1 MQVTVTNADGLKRE
15 LKIEVPAGELEEKL
29 GSKLEELKNQVRLK
43 GFRPGKVPMSHLR
56 KTYGKQVMSEV
67 IQETVGESSQK
78 ALEEQELRPA
88 YQPNIDLEGEVEQVM
103 EGNADLA
110 YKMTFEIVPAI
121 ELADF
126 SKISIEKPVA
136 EVTDEEV
143 QDSLKRLAEN
153 QKNFEARAE
162 GEAAE
167 NGDQLIIDF
176 IGKIDGE
183 AFEGGSAEGAAI
195 ELGAGQFIPGFE
207 EQLVGAK
214 AGDAVDVKVTFPAD
228 YGAEHLAGKDAVFE
242 VNVQEVKAP
251 AEVTI
256 DDEFAKRFGLDDL
269 AKLKEILTEQIKAD
283 FDRMS
288 HQHLKRAMLDKL
300 DELHDFELPPTMVQQ
315 EFDAIWK
322 QLEHELE
329 HQNKTVADMDE
340 PEEKVREEY
349 NKIAERRVR
358 LGLVLAEV
366 GEKNSIS
373 VTEQELSQALSER
386 ARQFPGQERQLYE
399 FYQQNP
405 QAVQELRA
413 PIFEDKVVDYISELA
428 TVTEKPVS
436 KDELF
441 EDPDAD
447 VPGHDHDHDH
457 DHDH

>member
-15 LKIEVPAGELEEKL
+15 LKIEVPAGELEGKL
-29 GSKLEELKNQVRLK
+29 SSKLEELKNQVRLK

-56 KTYGKQVMSEV
+56 KTFGKQVMSEV
-67 IQETVGESSQK
+67 IQETVSESSQK

-126 SKISIEKPVA
+126 STISIEKPVA

-269 AKLKEILTEQIKAD
+269 EKLKEILTEQIKSD

-300 DELHDFELPPTMVQQ
+300 DELHEFELPPAMVQQ
-315 EFDAIWK
+315 EFDAIWH

-447 VPGHDHDHDH
+447 VPGHNHDHDH